1 MGMVLAGITVSDS
14 ALVHEAIELART
26 SSSPFLFNHV
36 MRSWLFCVL
45 AAERAQAKPD
55 PELLAVAAVLHDL
68 GLTERHAG
76 QDRFEVDGANAARL
90 FLKGHGIP
98 QREIQLVW
106 DAIALHTT
114 RSIALHKEPE
124 VAVTHAGISLDVL
137 GAGLDLIPQDTLRA
151 IITEFPRLSMK
162 TELKDCLCS
171 LVRRKPETT
180 YDNVLRDIGIRYVD
194 GYTSPSFAD
203 RLKNAPFAD

>member
-1 MGMVLAGITVSDS
+1 MGMVLAGIKVSDS
-14 ALVHEAIELART
+14 ALVHEAIELAR
-26 SSSPFLFNHV
+26 SSSPAFLFNHV

-45 AAERAQAKPD
+45 AKERAHAKPD
-55 PELLAVAAVLHDL
+55 PELLAVAA
-68 GLTERHAG
+68 
-76 QDRFEVDGANAARL
+76 NAAKV

-98 QREIQLVW
+98 QPQIQLVW

-151 IITEFPRLSMK
+151 IITEFPRLSLK

-171 LVRRKPETT
+171 LVRRKPETS
-180 YDNVLRDIGIRYVD
+180 YDNVLRDIGTRYVD
-194 GYTSPSFAD
+194 GYTAPSFAD
-203 RLKNAPFAD
+203 RLENAPFAD